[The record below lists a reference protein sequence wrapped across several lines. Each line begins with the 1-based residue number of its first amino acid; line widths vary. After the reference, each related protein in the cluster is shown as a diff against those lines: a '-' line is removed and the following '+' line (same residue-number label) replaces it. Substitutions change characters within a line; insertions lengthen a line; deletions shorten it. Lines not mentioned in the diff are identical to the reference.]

1 MNNLNDM
8 EQTENNNQ
16 QNIKLATIQK
26 DIDWIKI
33 ELKEIKEN
41 HLGSIYSKLTCL
53 ERKVNSRPTWLITAI
68 VSGLVSIC
76 VALIVFILT
85 K

>member
-1 MNNLNDM
+1 VNNLNDM
-8 EQTENNNQ
+8 EQTKNNNQ

-41 HLGSIYSKLTCL
+41 HLNSIYTKLDCLSK
-53 ERKVNSRPTWLITAI
+53 KVNSRPTWLL
-68 VSGLVSIC
+68 SLVISSLLALL
-76 VALIVFILT
+76 VGLIVFILT